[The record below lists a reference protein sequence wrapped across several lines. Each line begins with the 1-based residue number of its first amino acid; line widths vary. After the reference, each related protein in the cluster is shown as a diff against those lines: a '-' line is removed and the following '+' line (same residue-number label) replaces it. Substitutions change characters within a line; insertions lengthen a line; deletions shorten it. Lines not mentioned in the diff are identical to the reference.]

1 MNAGACGLSHSE
13 LSAHLSCSCRGQNL
27 QTKPEHRQILGFNIK
42 AGDLQRLAEKVGA
55 LEIEASAVDRPVAVD
70 GDYCAK
76 V

>member
-1 MNAGACGLSHSE
+1 
-13 LSAHLSCSCRGQNL
+13 L